1 MIKHFFLK
9 KPLRTLSFLPKRHV
23 SHSPLPHIRRI
34 VWGTLLLQL
43 FFPLSAAFSPAIAS
57 IKASAGETISSDS
70 STEPYV
76 LGFGET
82 VDTVAKKY
90 GITVDELKKINTYRT
105 FSRPFIAL
113 TAGDELD
120 VPHKAE
126 SFSIDNNQGN
136 TRSVENKLASHAV
149 AGATALSNGELAKSA
164 RQLARSAA
172 NSEFNSS
179 AGQWLG
185 QFGTSR
191 VQLNFNDDFHLDGSA
206 VDVLVPLYDNQAS
219 ILFTQLGARNKDS
232 RNTFNIGAG
241 VRTFQ
246 GDWMYGMSTFFD
258 NDVTGKNR
266 RVGLGIEAWTD
277 YLKLSGNSYF
287 GTTDWHQSRD
297 FADYNERPST
307 GYDVRAE
314 AYLPAY
320 PQLGGKLMY
329 EQYQGDE
336 VALFGKDDR
345 QKNPHAM
352 TVGINYTPVPL
363 FTVGAEHQAGNGS
376 HNDSRVNVQFNYLLG
391 ESWQSHIDPSGVAA
405 SRTLAGS
412 RYDLVERNNNIVLDY
427 QKQDLI
433 RLTLPEQV
441 TGESSSSV
449 TVNAQVASKYG
460 LERIEWESAD
470 LSAAGGSLVQVS
482 PQAFSVTLPPYQATL
497 SSNAYRLSA
506 VAYDRQGTASSRTTM
521 QIVVI
526 PGNAEL
532 TAGNLTVTADD
543 AIANGT
549 ATNAVQ
555 AVVTDAGHQPIVN
568 QTVIFTA
575 SNGATVTTV
584 IGTTETDGIATAML
598 TSTTAGISNVTASVN
613 GSSQSVPITFI
624 ADSTTAQIA
633 DADFRVASGAVAN
646 GEATNALSATV
657 KDANGNA
664 VPNVDVTF
672 AVTTGD
678 ATPGSQMVQ
687 TDADGVATATL
698 VSLVAGDNAV
708 TATVGSNTA
717 TAKTSSFIANSTT
730 AQIADA
736 DFTVAGGAVAN
747 GEATNALSAT
757 VKDANG
763 NAVPNVDVT
772 FAVTTGDATPGS
784 QTVQTDADGVA
795 TATLVSLVAGDNA
808 VTATVGIYTT
818 TTKTSTFIAVPAMTS
833 VLVNDEEFTVNSN
846 FPTTGFTGAKF
857 TLTVP
862 GTATDYT
869 WSSSAPSWA
878 PVDSYGNVS
887 FTQKGNSSPV
897 IIVASPRGG
906 GTALTYTFTVGSWFT
921 SIGLDKMSWSNASL
935 FCASNGL
942 EQPTR
947 LQLTN
952 VKTGR
957 GTRQAGSGALWSEW
971 GAIRSYTDSNFAT
984 GLYWASEAAS
994 VISSH
999 YTVSLFSAI
1008 VANALD
1014 SDDRNVVCREA
1025 FGS

>member
-1 MIKHFFLK
+1 MIKHLVFLK

-82 VDTVAKKY
+82 VDTLAKKY
-90 GITVDELKKINTYRT
+90 GITVDELKKTNTYRT

-113 TAGDELD
+113 TTGDELD

-126 SFSIDNNQGN
+126 SFSIDNNKGN

-164 RQLARSAA
+164 GQLARSAA

-179 AGQWLG
+179 AEQWLS

-246 GDWMYGMSTFFD
+246 GHWMYGMSTFFD

-266 RVGLGIEAWTD
+266 RVGLGIEVWTD

-297 FADYNERPST
+297 FADYNERPAT

-506 VAYDRQGTASSRTTM
+506 VAYDRQRNSSPRAMM
-521 QIVVI
+521 QIVVM

-532 TAGNLTVTADD
+532 MAGNLTVTADD

-555 AVVTDAGHQPIVN
+555 ALVTDVGHQPIVN

-584 IGTTETDGIATAML
+584 IGTTDTDGIATARL
-598 TSTTAGISNVTASVN
+598 TSTTVGISNVTASVN

-633 DADFRVASGAVAN
+633 DVDFTVAGGTVAN
-646 GEATNALSATV
+646 GEVTNALSATV

-678 ATPGSQMVQ
+678 ATPRSQTVQ
-687 TDADGVATATL
+687 TGVNGVATATL

-708 TATVGSNTA
+708 TATVGSHTA
-717 TAKTSSFIANSTT
+717 TAKTSNF
-730 AQIADA
+730 
-736 DFTVAGGAVAN
+736 VV
-747 GEATNALSAT
+747 
-757 VKDANG
+757 
-763 NAVPNVDVT
+763 VP
-772 FAVTTGDATPGS
+772 P
-784 QTVQTDADGVA
+784 
-795 TATLVSLVAGDNA
+795 
-808 VTATVGIYTT
+808 
-818 TTKTSTFIAVPAMTS
+818 MTS
-833 VLVNDEEFTVNSN
+833 VLVNGTTFAVDKG
-846 FPTTGFTGAKF
+846 FPTTGFTGAHF
-857 TLTVP
+857 TLIVP
-862 GTATDYT
+862 GAASDYT
-869 WSSSAPSWA
+869 WSSSANWA
-878 PVDSYGNVS
+878 PVDSSGKVS
-887 FTQKGNSSPV
+887 FTAKGNLSPV
-897 IIVASPRGG
+897 TITATPTGG
-906 GTALTYTFTVGSWFT
+906 GTPRTYTFTVQSWFT
-921 SIGLDKMSWSNASL
+921 NNGNIRMNWADASA
-935 FCASNGL
+935 FCTDNRL
-942 EQPTR
+942 KQPGH
-947 LQLTN
+947 LQLVNKTN
-952 VKTGR
+952 AQA
-957 GTRQAGSGALWSEW
+957 TRQAGNNVLWSEW
-971 GAIRSYTDSNFAT
+971 GVMGYYTGSGFNNNS
-984 GLYWASEAAS
+984 YWASDVSDTGSHYSVNLRIGLGAGLS
-994 VISSH
+994 VIEGPNITLS
-999 YTVSLFSAI
+999 
-1008 VANALD
+1008 
-1014 SDDRNVVCREA
+1014 VVCLQEL
-1025 FGS
+1025 